1 MKENKK
7 ISSENMDEKGYIKSI
22 LQNEFSLAED
32 IAENISLRLAQG
44 LIKKIEIKILETDG
58 LFVKFECNLSTLE
71 MEERKNEVRVFL
83 PQNSLSD
90 DYMYRIQITEPPRRA
105 ERDGWWIYYAFV

>member
-44 LIKKIEIKILETDG
+44 LIKKLRLKSLKRTDC
-58 LFVKFECNLSTLE
+58 LSNLNAIFQPWKWKKGKT
-71 MEERKNEVRVFL
+71 K
-83 PQNSLSD
+83 
-90 DYMYRIQITEPPRRA
+90 
-105 ERDGWWIYYAFV
+105 